1 MQRAAHADPYVGIL
15 FIPNEYIF
23 SILRS
28 RHNHRHDT
36 EATLTNTFAM
46 LIKKC
51 CTFQKE
57 RWTADGLLL
66 HIYICTAVTTFNGG
80 SLHQPVY
87 DLYQGLEFVFQRGLR
102 IESVILS
109 ETSLRCQCPKLKIGD
124 VQCSISLAGKNIV
137 TDTKF
142 LMVFLIPQ
150 AKRSI
155 LNSSCSGRGCCQGN
169 IGRKNSPRT
178 MAKTSDQFIRRFL

>member
-1 MQRAAHADPYVGIL
+1 MLYLSKREMDGRWFTPT
-15 FIPNEYIF
+15 YI
-23 SILRS
+23 
-28 RHNHRHDT
+28 
-36 EATLTNTFAM
+36 
-46 LIKKC
+46 
-51 CTFQKE
+51 
-57 RWTADGLLL
+57 
-66 HIYICTAVTTFNGG
+66 YTAVTTFNGG

-102 IESVILS
+102 IESVMLS

-137 TDTKF
+137 TDTIF